1 MGLRAWMPGCGVGI
15 MKQMSVE
22 RRFALKAGLAAL
34 LGLAGHA
41 AFAEILEVSGKP
53 DDDKAALAQD
63 VLLAAQSRLGENLVR
78 HLAGH
83 GKQPGVNVIV
93 SPASLASIMSFI
105 DLGANSHLRVAI
117 HRTLGFRSER
127 RSRINAE
134 LKALRTNVKAI
145 SGNAG
150 DGPLLLANLLAFDTS
165 SKPLQIALLG
175 LSGAGA
181 DVLVD
186 HLARPKTIDRINE
199 WVRQRTRN
207 LIPTIIEEAPDTLGL
222 VAVNALYFKDKW
234 KIPFDP
240 ARTVT
245 QPFQTVGG
253 APVDVSMMRSS
264 IRNFAFREDDRFV
277 GAELGYGNENFKLVV
292 VTTKSAAARQTE
304 FAGVADWLAGKG
316 FEEKKGEIQLPRLS
330 LSTGEE
336 LLSPLDAMGLRQA
349 RLSPDS
355 LDGFSP
361 ASLVITRIVQR
372 LELRVNEEGTE
383 AAAATA
389 VTTTRSIATDDHIK
403 MIVDKPFVFA
413 LRDQNSGLILLMGYV
428 GTPPKLS

>member
-1 MGLRAWMPGCGVGI
+1 
-15 MKQMSVE
+15 MKQMSME
-22 RRFALKAGLAAL
+22 RRFALKAGLGTL
-34 LGLAGHA
+34 LGLIGHA
-41 AFAEILEVSGKP
+41 SFAEILQASGKA
-53 DDDKAALAQD
+53 DDDKVGLGHD
-63 VLLAAQSRLGENLVR
+63 VLLAAQSRLGENLIR

-83 GKQPGVNVIV
+83 GKQPGANVIV

-105 DLGANSHLRVAI
+105 DLGANSHLRMAI
-117 HRTLGFRSER
+117 HRTLGFKSEQ
-127 RSRINAE
+127 RSRINAD
-134 LKALRTNVKAI
+134 LKALRASVKAI
-145 SGNAG
+145 TENAG
-150 DGPLLLANLLAFDTS
+150 DGPLLLANLLVFDPA

-186 HLARPKTIDRINE
+186 HLARPKTIERINE

-240 ARTVT
+240 ARTET
-245 QPFQTVGG
+245 RPFHSLAGG
-253 APVDVSMMRSS
+253 PVDVPMMRSS
-264 IRNFAFREDDRFV
+264 VRNFAFREDDRFI
-277 GAELGYGNENFKLVV
+277 ATELGYDNENFKLVV
-292 VTTKSAAARQTE
+292 VTTKSWAAPEAE
-304 FAGVADWLAGKG
+304 FAAVAGWLAGQG
-316 FEEKKGEIQLPRLS
+316 FEEKKGEIGLPRLS
-330 LSTGEE
+330 LSAGEE
-336 LLSPLDAMGLRQA
+336 LLSPLDALGLRQA

-355 LDGFSP
+355 LEEFSP
-361 ASLVITRIVQR
+361 MSLVITRIVQR

-389 VTTTRSIATDDHIK
+389 VTTTRSIAMDDHVK

-413 LRDQNSGLILLMGYV
+413 LRDQKSGLILLMGYV
-428 GTPPKLS
+428 GTPPKMS

>member
-1 MGLRAWMPGCGVGI
+1 

-22 RRFALKAGLAAL
+22 RRFALKAGLGAL
-34 LGLAGHA
+34 LGLVGHA
-41 AFAEILEVSGKP
+41 AFAEILEVSGNA
-53 DDDKAALAQD
+53 DNDKAGLARD
-63 VLLAAQSRLGENLVR
+63 VLLAAQSRLGVNLIR
-78 HLAGH
+78 QLAGH
-83 GKQPGVNVIV
+83 GKQPGTNVIV

-105 DLGANSHLRVAI
+105 DLGANSHLRTAI
-117 HRTLGFRSER
+117 HRTLGFKSEA

-134 LKALRTNVKAI
+134 LKGLRTSVKTI
-145 SGNAG
+145 SENAG
-150 DGPLLLANLLAFDTS
+150 DGPLLLANLLVFDPS
-165 SKPLQIALLG
+165 SKPLQVALLG

-186 HLARPKTIDRINE
+186 HLAKPKTIDRINE

-207 LIPTIIEEAPDTLGL
+207 LIPTIIDEAPETLGL

-245 QPFQTVGG
+245 QPFQPVTGS
-253 APVDVSMMRSS
+253 AVDVPMMHSS
-264 IRNFAFREDDRFV
+264 VRNFAFREDDRFV

-292 VTTKSAAARQTE
+292 VTTKSTAARQAE
-304 FAGVADWLAGKG
+304 FAEVADWLAGKG
-316 FEEKKGEIQLPRLS
+316 FEEKKGEIALPRLS

-336 LLSPLDAMGLRQA
+336 LLSPLDALGLRQA
-349 RLSPDS
+349 RLAPDS

-361 ASLVITRIVQR
+361 ESLAITRVVQR

-383 AAAATA
+383 AAAVTA
-389 VTTTRSIATDDHIK
+389 VMTTRSIATEDHVK

-413 LRDQNSGLILLMGYV
+413 LRDQTSGLILLMGHI
-428 GTPPKLS
+428 GTPPKQS